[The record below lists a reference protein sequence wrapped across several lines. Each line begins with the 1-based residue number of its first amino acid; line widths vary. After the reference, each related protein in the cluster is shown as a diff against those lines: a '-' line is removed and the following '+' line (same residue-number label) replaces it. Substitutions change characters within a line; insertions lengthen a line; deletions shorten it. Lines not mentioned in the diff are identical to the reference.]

1 MFGNGQVLIWVCSGV
16 SRNISGISRN
26 ISGISRI
33 SGVSRIIS
41 GISRNFVSADSL
53 SYNFE
58 THKLNFPS
66 PRPLIGQWGAVSQ
79 LVTTAQRDSSKC
91 LDVKNFGTFP
101 FLSKEF

>member
-16 SRNISGISRN
+16 SRN
-26 ISGISRI
+26 
-33 SGVSRIIS
+33 IS

-101 FLSKEF
+101 TLINSLGHTNPLSEVE